1 MTLWSLLS
9 LLLFEMV
16 TASHLLVHFFALS
29 GKKQCTSGT
38 FSMPYSSGKLLLK
51 NGPLIFMLLNIISL
65 YLEAIRSDY
74 FYEVC
79 HLII

>member
-1 MTLWSLLS
+1 MLAVSESGICCNLK
-9 LLLFEMV
+9 V
-16 TASHLLVHFFALS
+16 VHFIS
-29 GKKQCTSGT
+29 
-38 FSMPYSSGKLLLK
+38 KLLLK